1 MRKLKRFISG
11 FMAAIM
17 LSAIIAP
24 LIEVLPVY
32 AATDTLTLVENA
44 GTEDEDGNELRFY
57 DELCIGAPRMNNW
70 HPVTWCGDSKSW
82 DANSDSSTDSSAVKW
97 ATGSNIVTSAQEF
110 DLDVFA
116 KIGEFDENADAATN
130 FVNFL
135 KSIHTESGY
144 SLYSI
149 NGIEI
154 MKLQDVI
161 YNTFSL
167 DESDPT
173 QIMPIYNYVWQ
184 WHPANADRSYITY
197 LGCDYVADI
206 NRYVYY
212 TATPGRYAGGKDSL
226 FVMVFDSDDFFA
238 PAKSYRT
245 DSGGE
250 TLYATGYGKKGD
262 TSGGTTVYSTDEDT
276 YFQHIADILAILSK
290 ESDGTDTFTAIAA
303 SGSITDE
310 QKGRLIR
317 ITDLLN
323 YSGDKISSRREYGI
337 MPAYN
342 NKGDDMGEITT
353 HELSGSSDDDDTVW
367 DISYYERYSI
377 DFEMTVDFLAFGDP
391 ASTNGGGFTVES
403 PSGNDG
409 ADAIRKYACSILN
422 GIANA
427 DVTSATMN
435 ANKILTML
443 QTADSTRLGDN
454 TFIYDLVEAYAVTL
468 DTAIEQSYV
477 RQNALDGDSLDIQP
491 GESDFEI
498 ANKILIG
505 NIQAIV
511 NNTTWP
517 THVKVGNTVY
527 GVSTDASG
535 TSGGSDIEFKDL
547 MNGLTDY
554 QKAILYT
561 TYTAKLESIG
571 ESNSS
576 IKLSYMSNFA
586 DKAAESLYTYV
597 DLGTGGLPE
606 QATPEYTKELI
617 GEYNEAGLVN
627 TGMVTNVA
635 RNSNVLAHY
644 VIASSLYNAEGSTND
659 DLYTVYNA
667 NLEALIK
674 VQWTYKSED
683 GSYQQD
689 YFSYLPE
696 NIRLFGD
703 QAVNYTVL
711 LENEGNWDRLANLL
725 YNTEYA
731 FSTLAFSEMSANQ
744 GWTGEKI
751 QLWLSGDTSKPDG
764 VFQWMSDTSG
774 LSAYESSAIDY
785 NFNNDSFS
793 INLFRCIIELH
804 DMCEFLGIEKGDW
817 SDSIDCYLQI
827 YDDYEDFFNLLR
839 QNPHIYERIE
849 QAEQS
854 VEEPLAMFF
863 TIEGKSVSD
872 DWAKGFALSSLY
884 VPMETNLYDAS
895 SVAFINDGEWVAD
908 FFYKY
913 GFYRKALYINTD
925 NSCIVNEFVS
935 GTTSGGTRPA
945 TLNDL
950 LNYDRDIILTV
961 DDNFY
966 NADDINSV
974 ISNLDYTGIRN
985 TATTESSVTG
995 LEAAGNWVSDQLGLG
1010 ADEVLKTGSAKYY
1023 SETLIDHTR
1032 KFGQQESDFD
1042 LTANMVDAYVLPQ
1055 SALIGEDSVFED
1067 YEYSVKQSYGVV
1079 SAVYRSPELYNETLN
1094 SLVSDNA
1101 IFKSSKSICAAPG
1114 TTTTDW
1120 RSIYNYCM
1128 LSNLEEQMK
1137 NDTAS
1142 TLDLDAPI
1150 FCDLF
1155 GNIVTESGLVII
1167 PAASNAT
1174 LCGTNWTPYTVAF
1187 AEYYNNGNKIN
1198 VTEFSDSFVTWA
1210 IGREYTT
1217 LAEGSAEDNQIDLD
1231 SKSVKENAG
1240 GYFEVATNGDLILKA
1255 TSMSSGNLSAIIQWE
1270 VLNKNSNVI
1279 QQIFFNDAYFD
1290 KAANLYGPR
1299 FVNLVIEVLRGAPI
1313 EHIDYTFEGIGGK
1326 QNISKYGIYMA
1337 YKFEEILDAI
1347 MPSTNGEVTGGNS
1360 VVTMPNL
1367 AFMPGVEVI
1376 MLYAFKIAFAVL
1388 IVALVIQLYLDAV
1401 KNHLGFKSV
1410 GKFIVTCFMIIAAFT
1425 VVPTLITWS
1434 YYNANKTLLKSET
1447 GKIAMLNYVKDFDG
1461 SEIGIT
1467 SVTTPETQT
1476 ELYIK
1481 LDDVAIEWW
1490 TIIGDVLFSN
1500 TYQSVTELYEA
1511 QATEHPYAN
1520 YANIVTQG
1528 EGMYISVD
1536 DVFNSTDI
1544 NYRPTS
1550 KVLINTMY
1558 TYATVQDSNSAS
1570 NVTVTNAPL
1579 SYTMPY
1585 YVILDQLIANINEY
1599 NTARDIS
1606 AFSWNIGSNGHIMTY
1621 DICTPYLTSAEFLDE
1636 GMDIL
1641 GMYRI
1646 LCYEDTSH
1654 PLYNFA
1660 FNDAQKDSMT
1670 RSLWYP
1676 SDNMSETERRA
1687 KIEEFYMMAREYV
1700 ADNQDILGKVPDE
1713 VFLKT
1718 MALQLAI
1725 EYNRI
1730 FDIPYGNS
1738 IEIMNIDTRDLM
1750 RFMVADADQV
1760 YKYYSYS
1767 FARFTYEQSGGIG
1780 VIFSALLLVVL
1791 WLTGFI
1797 KPLFM
1802 IIILGLL
1809 IINCVFRKVI
1819 FQKESRCIEG
1829 YLIGSAC
1836 LVLTNYAYA
1845 GMLKVSMMIAGLGL
1859 GSVLSLVVGFV
1870 VQVVYVALLC
1880 LIMFIEIKDW
1890 KNNGFNE
1897 FAAIGSNITSSLL
1910 KTERLLVDKLVSKVN
1925 QPYAD
1930 ASNTRRYMSDNF
1942 TRETLEQMHERDAE
1956 REERGNYSIT

>member
-32 AATDTLTLVENA
+32 AATPTQEYPVN
-44 GTEDEDGNELRFY
+44 GTSVKITMLEEFSVGTRALKSDAVSPAWLRVFTDHPNVNPIFIDE
-57 DELCIGAPRMNNW
+57 
-70 HPVTWCGDSKSW
+70 
-82 DANSDSSTDSSAVKW
+82 DSSTGKYLQF
-97 ATGSNIVTSAQEF
+97 GG
-110 DLDVFA
+110 A
-116 KIGEFDENADAATN
+116 K
-130 FVNFL
+130 
-135 KSIHTESGY
+135 
-144 SLYSI
+144 
-149 NGIEI
+149 
-154 MKLQDVI
+154 
-161 YNTFSL
+161 
-167 DESDPT
+167 
-173 QIMPIYNYVWQ
+173 
-184 WHPANADRSYITY
+184 
-197 LGCDYVADI
+197 
-206 NRYVYY
+206 
-212 TATPGRYAGGKDSL
+212 AG
-226 FVMVFDSDDFFA
+226 SDDFDGDDWDFVQTASDLEGSGYILYTQYLKKIESQGESFSGTGLVSIEALPEKLKEALGCGDVSTELLPIWAMITTNAEDGDNTGQFLACDFNASTMKFVYYYVGAKRQSGKHDDFLTCVFYSDTFFA
-238 PAKSYRT
+238 MSEDDVWYQDVQASNNDGFDDIGDNNGGHAET
-245 DSGGE
+245 DSTQYIENVCAVVNLLSDNGSLFE
-250 TLYATGYGKKGD
+250 SIFTNKTI
-262 TSGGTTVYSTDEDT
+262 TS
-276 YFQHIADILAILSK
+276 
-290 ESDGTDTFTAIAA
+290 
-303 SGSITDE
+303 E
-310 QKGRLIR
+310 QKNKIEM
-317 ITDLLN
+317 IDSLLN
-323 YSGDKISSRREYGI
+323 YVKSGDTGYIKSSIEYGFSPSFQNGSDRI
-337 MPAYN
+337 SVYPVII
-342 NKGDDMGEITT
+342 KIDDDTDNYYDPFEVEFTITADFLT
-353 HELSGSSDDDDTVW
+353 WGSTEKSFIVNDAGSSDDAQR
-367 DISYYERYSI
+367 SLKY
-377 DFEMTVDFLAFGDP
+377 LA
-391 ASTNGGGFTVES
+391 ATIINGCATAGGAGTCAAVEEILPLLPNQNSGFTYNLLYEYKS
-403 PSGNDG
+403 KLNEAIEKG
-409 ADAIRKYACSILN
+409 AIEQITENAGELNIQGSETDFSILN
-422 GIANA
+422 TLLTLSVQKAVDSISLDAVYKTPSGKLIDMRAA
-427 DVTSATMN
+427 SSTST
-435 ANKILTML
+435 L
-443 QTADSTRLGDN
+443 STGCTTSVPL
-454 TFIYDLVEAYAVTL
+454 LW
-468 DTAIEQSYV
+468 
-477 RQNALDGDSLDIQP
+477 DSLSNYQKSLLSTAYYEKLKALSIDKNDVGVLSSVYQA
-491 GESDFEI
+491 G
-498 ANKILIG
+498 ANGPIDSYTYADLG
-505 NIQAIV
+505 
-511 NNTTWP
+511 
-517 THVKVGNTVY
+517 
-527 GVSTDASG
+527 
-535 TSGGSDIEFKDL
+535 SGGKPD
-547 MNGLTDY
+547 
-554 QKAILYT
+554 
-561 TYTAKLESIG
+561 
-571 ESNSS
+571 
-576 IKLSYMSNFA
+576 
-586 DKAAESLYTYV
+586 
-597 DLGTGGLPE
+597 
-606 QATPEYTKELI
+606 QATVEYTKELI
-617 GEYNEAGLVN
+617 AKYHESDLVN
-627 TGMVTNVA
+627 TGLVTNVA
-635 RNSNVLAHY
+635 RNANVLTHY
-644 VIASSLYNAEGSTND
+644 VVVSTLYDADIGSGNAED
-659 DLYTVYNA
+659 IYAVYDA
-667 NLEALIK
+667 NLESLIK
-674 VQWTYKSED
+674 EQWLYKNTSTSD
-683 GSYQQD
+683 YQQN
-689 YFSYLPE
+689 YFAYLPDEIPLLGANSE
-696 NIRLFGD
+696 N
-703 QAVNYTVL
+703 YKVL
-711 LENEGNWDRLANLL
+711 CANDANWDRFVNLL
-725 YNTEYA
+725 FNTAYA
-731 FSTLAFSEMSANQ
+731 FDTMSFSEF
-744 GWTGEKI
+744 GEENDYTPE
-751 QLWLSGDTSKPDG
+751 QVAAWLEGEGDDNI
-764 VFQWMSDTSG
+764 FQWINDVGG
-774 LSAYESSAIDY
+774 LSAYQASSIDPP
-785 NFNNDSFS
+785 FNGDDFS
-793 INLFRCIIELH
+793 INLIRSIIELH
-804 DMCEFLGIEKGDW
+804 DMCEFLGIPNDGW
-817 SDSIDCYLQI
+817 SESIKLYLDL
-827 YDDYEDFFNLLR
+827 YDKYEDFFNAMR
-839 QNPHIYERIE
+839 SNYEIYKLIE

-1120 RSIYNYCM
+1120 RSVYNYCM

-1490 TIIGDVLFSN
+1490 TIIGDVLFGN

-1511 QATEHPYAN
+1511 QATDHPYAN

-1550 KVLINTMY
+1550 KVLVNTMY
-1558 TYATVQDSNSAS
+1558 TYATVQDSNSAG

-1730 FDIPYGNS
+1730 FNIPYGNS